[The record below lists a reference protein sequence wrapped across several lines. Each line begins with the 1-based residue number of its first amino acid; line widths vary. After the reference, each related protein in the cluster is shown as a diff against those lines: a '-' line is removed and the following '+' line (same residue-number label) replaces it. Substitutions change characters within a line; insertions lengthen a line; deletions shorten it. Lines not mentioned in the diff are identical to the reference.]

1 MMKTVKFSKKK
12 RLSKPFFYENQ
23 EAVNKEEKITS
34 DEDDPIDFGS
44 NSQSLQATN
53 ILDNVCTR
61 ICHSRRRVVFSRNT
75 SSCW

>member
-44 NSQSLQATN
+44 NS
-53 ILDNVCTR
+53 
-61 ICHSRRRVVFSRNT
+61 
-75 SSCW
+75 